1 MSKFILVHD
10 VPTGNSIVL
19 HSGEIRVV
27 KKSEMYEGAS
37 AIHSCVFDDNIS
49 PPFIHVAESPEKIF
63 EMLQS

>member
-10 VPTGNSIVL
+10 VPTGNPIVL
-19 HSGEIRVV
+19 HSEEIRVV

-37 AIHSCVFDDNIS
+37 GICSCVYEENTP
-49 PPFIHVAESPEKIF
+49 PPFIHVAETPEKIL

>member
-10 VPTGNSIVL
+10 VPTGNPIVL
-19 HSGEIRVV
+19 HSEEIRVV

-37 AIHSCVFDDNIS
+37 AIQNYCEVE
-49 PPFIHVAESPEKIF
+49 PFVHVAETPEKIF